1 MFSRFKQRSSELE
14 RLDTGDFTPHE
25 YAKWQR
31 EMRVIH
37 RLFGEMRALRNS
49 LGRAAG
55 ESGGENVSV
64 LDVGAG
70 SGELLRSLTRQ
81 IEGAFLVGVELN
93 AEAARTIRGAGLNS
107 LRADAMKLPFA
118 DDSFDY
124 VFCSLFLHHLDDG
137 PAMTMLGEMSRVA
150 RKRIFVIDLNRSPV
164 AYYFYKV
171 VGGLFLQPFTL
182 EDGALS
188 ILRSRPPDEL
198 TDLAERAGLKD
209 IKVQHSRA
217 NRLIL
222 SGTK

>member
-1 MFSRFKQRSSELE
+1 MFSRFKQRSTELE
-14 RLDTGDFTPHE
+14 RLDTGDFTPAE

-49 LGRAAG
+49 LGRAFL
-55 ESGGENVSV
+55 ESGEKNVSV

-70 SGELLRSLTRQ
+70 SGELLRSLTSQ

-93 AEAARTIRGAGLNS
+93 ADAVRTIRDAGLNS

-118 DDSFDY
+118 DDCFDY

-164 AYYFYKV
+164 AYYFYKL

-209 IKVQHSRA
+209 IRVQHSRA

>member
-1 MFSRFKQRSSELE
+1 MFSRFKQRSTELE
-14 RLDTGDFTPHE
+14 RLDTGDFTPAE

-49 LGRAAG
+49 LGRAYV
-55 ESGGENVSV
+55 ESGETNVSV

-70 SGELLRSLTRQ
+70 SGELLRSLTKQ
-81 IEGAFLVGVELN
+81 IERAFLVGVELN
-93 AEAARTIRGAGLNS
+93 AEAARTIRDAGLNS

-164 AYYFYKV
+164 AYYFYKI
-171 VGGLFLQPFTL
+171 VGGLFLQPFSL

-209 IKVQHSRA
+209 VKVQHSRA
-217 NRLIL
+217 NRLVL